1 MELVEATEITA
12 IMSLLIPRF
21 RQLQMEII
29 WFLKNIK
36 VKKIQQKTIS

>member
-1 MELVEATEITA
+1 MKDGIKSKKLTQNHPAHMELVEATEITA

-29 WFLKNIK
+29 
-36 VKKIQQKTIS
+36 